1 MKFIDATAFREYE
14 ASRIAASG
22 DAGFEGRL
30 VAHAGRH
37 LAARLAMLLAEM
49 GLQRSAGILFF
60 VGKGNNGADAL
71 AAACELHNAGYRTA
85 IRATAP
91 VPAETS
97 ADGATPYAAYAAMAR
112 ESGMPF
118 EVLASPDEWDDFH
131 PLDAGLN
138 AVWVDALLGTGAKG
152 APRGAVAAAIRAIN
166 ARPASVPV
174 VAVDLPSGLDPA
186 TGEPAPGATV
196 RADYTLCMAYAKSC
210 LATAASRAWAGTVET
225 APMPELDGDGVPP
238 ASPGNLR
245 LIEPGDLAPLFRPRP
260 RAAHKGSFGKVL
272 VVGGSPLYPGALVL
286 AADAAN
292 RSGAG
297 LVCASTSPAAVVA
310 ILARC
315 PGVIARDDL
324 YGDIQLAGHDAIL
337 CGPGLGR
344 DAEARRVVATLIH
357 ETPAPLVLDADA
369 LTLLGGKL
377 DVLLACPRP
386 LVLTPHAAEA
396 ASLLGTTPSGI
407 LADRQAAAAEIAR
420 RANATVVLK
429 GDATL
434 VASPGEPHL
443 WVNLNGNPGM
453 ATGGSGDILAG
464 VLAGLIGQGM
474 PTPDAARAAVWLHG
488 AAGDIAARRHGELS
502 LRASDLCDFLPA
514 AFRSLHRPLA

>member
-1 MKFIDATAFREYE
+1 MKFVDATAFREYE

-174 VAVDLPSGLDPA
+174 VAVALPSGLDPA

-210 LATAASRAWAGTVET
+210 LATATSRAWAGTVET

-260 RAAHKGSFGKVL
+260 RAAHKGSCGKVL

-344 DAEARRVVATLIH
+344 DAEARRVLATLIH

-434 VASPGEPHL
+434 VASPGEPYL

-502 LRASDLCDFLPA
+502 LRASDLCDFLPV